1 MKYPDSFDVI
11 IIGGGHAG
19 AEAAYASANSG
30 AKTLLLT
37 QQLDNIGQM
46 SCNPAIGG
54 IGKSQLVSEVDA
66 LGGLMGLAADA
77 SGIQYRVLNASKG
90 PAVRATRSQ
99 ADKNAYKSSVRSILE
114 NCSNLYMF
122 QQEVADLVVADNV
135 VNGVVTKIG
144 ITFYAK
150 TVVLTA
156 GTFLSGV
163 IHVGAERFSAG
174 RAGDA
179 ASNVLAKKF
188 RDLNFA
194 VGRLKTGTPAR
205 LDGRSINYSILEKQ
219 YGDEPRPKFSFLDS
233 KENTLTQVPC
243 HITHTNKKT
252 LQIIKDNIKLSA
264 IFSGAITSSGPRYC
278 PSIEDKVERFAE
290 RDNHQIFI
298 EPEGL
303 DVIEV
308 YPNGISTSLPFDV
321 QLKFIQTIKGF
332 ENAHITRPGYAIE
345 YDYFD
350 PRELTPWLETKKIR
364 NLFFAG
370 QINGTTGYEE
380 AAAQG
385 FVAGVNASRRAGGQ
399 DPWVLER
406 HQAYIGVMIDD
417 LVSNGVLEPYR
428 MFTSRSE
435 YRLSLRQDNADARL
449 TEIGGKLGT
458 VSNERLNHYLSKKA
472 KIENL
477 ESQLKNKYLSRS
489 ELESFPPTGTEIKQG
504 SSISLWSL
512 LKRPEINGADTLK
525 YIDSGIPSDIVAA
538 IEVSAKYEGYIERQ
552 KNEIAKSKKMLSKKI
567 PHDFCYNGVP
577 SLSNEA
583 RQLLNKVKPV
593 TLEQASRISGITP
606 ATISILQVALQRYS
620 YKQEITE

>member
-1 MKYPDSFDVI
+1 MQHPESFDVI
-11 IIGGGHAG
+11 VIGAGHAG
-19 AEAAYASANSG
+19 SEAAYAAANIG
-30 AKTLLLT
+30 AKTLILT
-37 QQLDNIGQM
+37 QQLDTIGQM

-66 LGGLMGLAADA
+66 LGGLMGIAADA
-77 SGIQYRVLNASKG
+77 SGIQYRVLNGSKG

-99 ADKNAYKSSVRSILE
+99 ADKNVYRAKVREILD
-114 NCSNLYMF
+114 SNPNVFLF
-122 QQEVADLVVADNV
+122 QQEVADLVVSGDKV
-135 VNGVVTKIG
+135 SGVVTKSG
-144 ITFYAK
+144 ITFLAK
-150 TVVLTA
+150 AVVLTA
-156 GTFLSGV
+156 GTFLGGV
-163 IHVGAERFSAG
+163 IHIGQERFTAG

-179 ASNVLAKKF
+179 ASSLLAQKF
-188 RDLNFA
+188 RERKFS

-205 LDGRSINYSILEKQ
+205 VDGRTVNFSILEKQ
-219 YGDEPRPKFSFLDS
+219 YGDEPRPRFSFLDS
-233 KENTLTQVPC
+233 ITNNLEQVPC
-243 HITHTNKKT
+243 HITHTNSNT
-252 LQIIKDNIKLSA
+252 LKIIKDNIKLSA

-303 DVIEV
+303 NVVEV
-308 YPNGISTSLPFDV
+308 YPNGISTSLPFSV
-321 QLKFIQTIKGF
+321 QLDFIKTIRGF

-350 PRELTPWLETKKIR
+350 PRELFPWLETKKIH

-385 FVAGVNASRRAGGQ
+385 MVAGINAARRAKDM

-406 HQAYIGVMIDD
+406 HQGYIGVMIDD

-449 TEIGGKLGT
+449 TNIGRELGT
-458 VSNERLNHYLSKKA
+458 VCDSRYESYKK
-472 KIENL
+472 KEN
-477 ESQLKNKYLSRS
+477 SIT
-489 ELESFPPTGTEIKQG
+489 ELENVLQKKHLANNDLNSLTGTPNKPG
-504 SSISLWSL
+504 AGASLWSL
-512 LKRPEINGADTLK
+512 LKRPEIK
-525 YIDSGIPSDIVAA
+525 CSDIAKFTTNDA
-538 IEVSAKYEGYIERQ
+538 SSEVWEAVEVNAKYEGYIDRQ
-552 KNEIAKSKKMLSKKI
+552 KQEIIKAKKNLSQKI
-567 PHDFCYNGVP
+567 PADFCYDNVP

-583 RQLLNKVKPV
+583 RMLLKKVRPIS
-593 TLEQASRISGITP
+593 LDQASRISGITP
-606 ATISILQVALQRYS
+606 ATLAILQVSLKRQS
-620 YKQEITE
+620 QKDIINS